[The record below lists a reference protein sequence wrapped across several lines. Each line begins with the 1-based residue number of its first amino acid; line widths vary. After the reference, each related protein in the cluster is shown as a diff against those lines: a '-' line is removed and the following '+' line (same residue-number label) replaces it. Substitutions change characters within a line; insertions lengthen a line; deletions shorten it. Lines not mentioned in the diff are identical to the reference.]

1 MNSPLLDKSL
11 DFSTQI
17 VLFYETFSK
26 SKKDTTIAKQLLR
39 SETSIGA
46 NINEAVYGNS
56 KADFISKLHISL
68 NVELGKKNPTVEILS
83 FVCDALDISLSDFF
97 DDDTAKR
104 ITSDPLLNTIYR
116 LNSEQREALNLFLNT
131 LLK

>member
-1 MNSPLLDKSL
+1 MD
-11 DFSTQI
+11 
-17 VLFYETFSK
+17 
-26 SKKDTTIAKQLLR
+26 
-39 SETSIGA
+39 IGA
-46 NINEAVYGNS
+46 R
-56 KADFISKLHISL
+56 ISFFRTQKNYTVNKLA
-68 NVELGKKNPTVEILS
+68 NMEILS

>member
-1 MNSPLLDKSL
+1 MD
-11 DFSTQI
+11 
-17 VLFYETFSK
+17 
-26 SKKDTTIAKQLLR
+26 
-39 SETSIGA
+39 IGA
-46 NINEAVYGNS
+46 R
-56 KADFISKLHISL
+56 ISFFRTQKNYTVNKLANMAGISQSYL
-68 NVELGKKNPTVEILS
+68 RDVELGKKNPTVEILS

-116 LNSEQREALNLFLNT
+116 LNSEQREALNLFLKT

>member
-1 MNSPLLDKSL
+1 MEKKEIINL
-11 DFSTQI
+11 
-17 VLFYETFSK
+17 TFPN
-26 SKKDTTIAKQLLR
+26 A
-39 SETSIGA
+39 E
-46 NINEAVYGNS
+46 GN
-56 KADFISKLHISL
+56 
-68 NVELGKKNPTVEILS
+68 
-83 FVCDALDISLSDFF
+83 DISLSDFF